1 MPRTKRK
8 PKDNWSHSNTPI
20 LGNKADIF
28 KLTQS
33 GDVWQFRMW
42 VPNEKKYIRKS
53 LRTRDFQ
60 SAQDQAEKMV
70 YEAMSDI
77 HTGRKIFGI
86 TLQELCDKYLEW
98 RQEDVEVGN
107 ITAGRFGTIR
117 TQLRHFMN
125 FRSPNLRVAELNTD
139 SYYDYANW
147 RKKEY
152 SKAADVTIRNEH
164 STINHMISYGYR
176 EGLCHFEKMDFRK
189 IKIRQDQVGKRDTFT
204 LEEYDQLIYFLRSYT
219 SKKHCP
225 NEEERLERKLVQD
238 CLLIGSNTLL
248 RVGELWQL
256 KWGDITKITQ
266 DFDETEQAV
275 HLVHLNVRAETSKR
289 RASRP
294 VITRGG
300 QYFTRLKSRST
311 HTTKDDLVFTEI
323 NSPKPLSKKKWYL
336 HWKNLMEGI
345 DLDYKAR
352 NVTWYSLRHFGIIC
366 RIRAGNRY
374 AEIGKLAGT
383 SVTFLETHYVHY
395 DEKMLRTAALKN
407 FSVNRD
413 GIQE

>member
-1 MPRTKRK
+1 M
-8 PKDNWSHSNTPI
+8 
-20 LGNKADIF
+20 
-28 KLTQS
+28 TQF
-33 GDVWQFRMW
+33 GDVWQFRIW

-256 KWGDITKITQ
+256 K
-266 DFDETEQAV
+266 
-275 HLVHLNVRAETSKR
+275 
-289 RASRP
+289 
-294 VITRGG
+294 
-300 QYFTRLKSRST
+300 
-311 HTTKDDLVFTEI
+311 
-323 NSPKPLSKKKWYL
+323 
-336 HWKNLMEGI
+336 
-345 DLDYKAR
+345 
-352 NVTWYSLRHFGIIC
+352 
-366 RIRAGNRY
+366 
-374 AEIGKLAGT
+374 
-383 SVTFLETHYVHY
+383 
-395 DEKMLRTAALKN
+395 
-407 FSVNRD
+407 
-413 GIQE
+413 